1 VSFYDFR
8 CRMGVNKGGK
18 LIKRGP
24 VQVNLKEVSDKRQLI
39 VRSDDTL
46 GRFSL
51 FSEKKT
57 NFI

>member
-1 VSFYDFR
+1 
-8 CRMGVNKGGK
+8 MGVNKGGK

>member
-1 VSFYDFR
+1 MSANSILKNNSFFVR

-24 VQVNLKEVSDKRQLI
+24 VQVVLKQANEKHQLI

-46 GRFSL
+46 G
-51 FSEKKT
+51 
-57 NFI
+57 NNI